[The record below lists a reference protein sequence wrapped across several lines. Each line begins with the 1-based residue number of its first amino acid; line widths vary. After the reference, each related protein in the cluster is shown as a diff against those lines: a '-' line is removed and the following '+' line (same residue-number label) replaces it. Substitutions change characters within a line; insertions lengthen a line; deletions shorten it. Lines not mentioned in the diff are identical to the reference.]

1 MEALAF
7 WLDATD
13 SIIAT
18 LTNFPLLSNTAAVLS
33 MKQVIQNEALVD
45 QKNQLIGALKKVSF
59 EVWGSPT
66 EVDVCAIIK
75 KTLAVPPPK
84 CTLQETD
91 EVLHEA
97 EECVRAITLNQK
109 GSRAA

>member
-1 MEALAF
+1 
-7 WLDATD
+7 
-13 SIIAT
+13 
-18 LTNFPLLSNTAAVLS
+18 
-33 MKQVIQNEALVD
+33 MKQVIQNEALVE
-45 QKNQLIGALKKVSF
+45 QKNQQIGELKKVSF

-66 EVDVCAIIK
+66 EVDVRAIIK

-84 CTLQETD
+84 CTLQETE